1 MSDAIIQASNIEI
14 PIADLYQTHFGAID
28 DLSTLWRIDDLLKK
42 HIRKLEK
49 NAGARKRRVR
59 DPNAPKKEASPQLL
73 AWNEQVHRIAKIS
86 KQSAGG
92 EIAYNHALK
101 VGGILKAA
109 GHLSINKAGNTIPD
123 DETILDAVN
132 SYHESHNPPPKAES
146 KKSAP
151 ANAVKEEAQAQTE
164 EKPKTAPKPKG
175 KKDEKPAPSAKAETD
190 PETANV
196 DIDTYTFII
205 GGKSYERGDL
215 DGRAF
220 IWDQK
225 GVYMGVF
232 NEKTKKFDTSIPDP
246 TA

>member
-14 PIADLYQTHFGAID
+14 RIADLYQTHFGAID

-132 SYHESHNPPPKAES
+132 SYHESHNPPPKAEP
-146 KKSAP
+146 KKTAAESA
-151 ANAVKEEAQAQTE
+151 ALKQEAKNE
-164 EKPKTAPKPKG
+164 EKFKPKQ
-175 KKDEKPAPSAKAETD
+175 KTMKDENSTSGGES
-190 PETANV
+190 ETANV

-205 GGKSYERGDL
+205 GGKSYERGDI

-220 IWDQK
+220 VWDQK
-225 GVYMGVF
+225 GTYMGVF

>member
-14 PIADLYQTHFGAID
+14 RIADLYQTHFGAID

-49 NAGARKRRVR
+49 NAGVRKRRVR

-73 AWNEQVHRIAKIS
+73 AWNDQVHRIATLS

-123 DETILDAVN
+123 DATILAAVE
-132 SYHESHNPPPKAES
+132 SYHETHNPPPKADS
-146 KKSAP
+146 KKAGATS
-151 ANAVKEEAQAQTE
+151 VKEEAKE
-164 EKPKTAPKPKG
+164 ESKAAPKPKA
-175 KKDEKPAPSAKAETD
+175 KKDDKADPATESES
-190 PETANV
+190 ANV

-220 IWDQK
+220 VWDQK

>member
-14 PIADLYQTHFGAID
+14 RIADLYQTHFGAID

-132 SYHESHNPPPKAES
+132 SYHESHNPPPKAEP
-146 KKSAP
+146 KKTAAESA
-151 ANAVKEEAQAQTE
+151 ALKQEAKNE
-164 EKPKTAPKPKG
+164 EKSKPKPKA
-175 KKDEKPAPSAKAETD
+175 KKDDNADPASET
-190 PETANV
+190 ETANV

-220 IWDQK
+220 VWDQK

>member
-1 MSDAIIQASNIEI
+1 MSEAIIQASTVEI

-28 DLSTLWRIDDLLKK
+28 DLSTLWKIDDLLKK

-49 NAGARKRRVR
+49 NAGAKKRRVR

-73 AWNEQVHRIAKIS
+73 AWNDQVHRIATLS
-86 KQSAGG
+86 KQSTGG

-109 GHLSINKAGNTIPD
+109 GHLAINKAGNTIPD
-123 DETILDAVN
+123 DATILEAVN
-132 SYHESHNPPPKAES
+132 SYHETHNPPPKAES
-146 KKSAP
+146 KTP
-151 ANAVKEEAQAQTE
+151 AKKAATTTLVAEPVNEE
-164 EKPKTAPKPKG
+164 PKAKAKPKG
-175 KKDEKPAPSAKAETD
+175 KKEEKVVEAKPAE
-190 PETANV
+190 ETANV

-205 GGKSYERGDL
+205 NGKSYERGDL

>member
-14 PIADLYQTHFGAID
+14 RIADLYQTHFGAID

-132 SYHESHNPPPKAES
+132 SYHESHNPPPKAEPKKTAAESAALKQEAKNEEKS
-146 KKSAP
+146 KP
-151 ANAVKEEAQAQTE
+151 
-164 EKPKTAPKPKG
+164 KPKTM
-175 KKDEKPAPSAKAETD
+175 KDENSTSGVES
-190 PETANV
+190 ETANV

-220 IWDQK
+220 VWDQK